1 LERET
6 HNWESINDDSLVEL
20 ARQGK
25 QAATDQLFSRHICAL
40 RHMAIRFLRN
50 EAEAEDVV
58 QDSLMAAFIHLPQYA
73 GRSQFRTWLFSILLN
88 AARTRVR
95 SRRPDRHLSIDETP
109 ATTLPDGGPTPDQ
122 AVEIRERRE
131 IVRDAVN
138 ELSPEFR
145 VAYHLCFVKGFSARE
160 AAALTGV
167 NPETFKVRLFRGK
180 RRLANKLVI
189 LNEKRHGARAPK
201 PSRQS
206 AWDVRR
212 GTCISGE
219 TLCEL
224 YACERPTKCLRL
236 PTVFRSKFRVRGLNP
251 PYRRTDEP
259 SISTIW
265 I

>member
-1 LERET
+1 MERET
-6 HNWESINDDSLVEL
+6 HNWEGINDDSLVEL

-95 SRRPDRHLSIDETP
+95 SRRPDRNLSLDDTP
-109 ATTLPDGGPTPDQ
+109 AAMALPDVGPTPDQ
-122 AVEIRERRE
+122 AVEIKERGE
-131 IVRDAVN
+131 IVREALND
-138 ELSPEFR
+138 LSPEFR
-145 VAYHLCFVKGFSARE
+145 IAYHLCFVKGFSARE

-189 LNEKRHGARAPK
+189 LNEKRHGAHGPQARAPERVGRPK
-201 PSRQS
+201 RRVYQGRDVARSLRIRENRELRPGAYCTLEQLPSGRLES
-206 AWDVRR
+206 A
-212 GTCISGE
+212 
-219 TLCEL
+219 L
-224 YACERPTKCLRL
+224 
-236 PTVFRSKFRVRGLNP
+236 
-251 PYRRTDEP
+251 
-259 SISTIW
+259 
-265 I
+265 

>member
-1 LERET
+1 MERET

-189 LNEKRHGARAPK
+189 LNEKRHGARGPQAQPPERMGRPK
-201 PSRQS
+201 RHMHQRRD
-206 AWDVRR
+206 AVR
-212 GTCISGE
+212 
-219 TLCEL
+219 TL
-224 YACERPTKCLRL
+224 
-236 PTVFRSKFRVRGLNP
+236 RVRETHEMSP
-251 PYRRTDEP
+251 TAYCVQKQVP
-259 SISTIW
+259 SKRLESAL
-265 I
+265 